1 MALNL
6 SQKQNVVAEV
16 AEVAAKAHSLIA
28 AEYIGTTVSQMTAM
42 RKQARETGVF
52 LKVVKNTLAA
62 RAVTGTEYECAKDA
76 LVGPLL
82 YAFSTEEPGAA
93 GRLIKEF
100 AKGNDKLQPK
110 LVVVGGPAV
119 SRLPTSTCWLRCR
132 PSTRPWPCW
141 PASCPSPRRCSPV
154 RSRQSATSRVAVM
167 NAAGGEAA
175 AEAAESGLISRKDNV
190 SLSTQNQSR
199 GNTMSLSNEQIVDAI
214 AAKSLMEVME
224 LVKAIEEKF
233 GVSAA
238 APVAAAAAAGPA
250 AAVEE
255 QTEFNVILKS
265 PGDKKVEVI
274 KAVRADHRPRPEGSQ
289 GPGRGRRRRQGRR
302 HQGRSR
308 EDQEGS

>member
-62 RAVTGTEYECAKDA
+62 RAVTGTEYECAKDS

-110 LVVVGGPAV
+110 LVVVGGQQYPATHV
-119 SRLPTSTCWLRCR
+119 DVLASLPTLDQALAMLARVLAE
-132 PSTRPWPCW
+132 
-141 PASCPSPRRCSPV
+141 PATMFARAV
-154 RSRQSATSRVAVM
+154 KAVADLQ
-167 NAAGGEAA
+167 GGGDEAA
-175 AEAAESGLISRKDNV
+175 VDEASAEAVAEAGSDV
-190 SLSTQNQSR
+190 AT
-199 GNTMSLSNEQIVDAI
+199 DA
-214 AAKSLMEVME
+214 ATDAD
-224 LVKAIEEKF
+224 
-233 GVSAA
+233 
-238 APVAAAAAAGPA
+238 PA
-250 AAVEE
+250 
-255 QTEFNVILKS
+255 
-265 PGDKKVEVI
+265 
-274 KAVRADHRPRPEGSQ
+274 
-289 GPGRGRRRRQGRR
+289 
-302 HQGRSR
+302 
-308 EDQEGS
+308 